1 MILALRSA
9 LAAGDSLEI
18 RIALGDRML
27 ALGDPRAALGELEAA
42 LRLAPTSTAALEAA
56 ARAADA
62 AGETA
67 KATAYRLASRAPA
80 GPAPGSTAAPTPEPA
95 KEAPILRL
103 VPSDGEPDDAEPEE
117 RPITFADV
125 GGMESVKARLER
137 AFLGPLKNPE
147 MYKSFGREIR
157 GGLVLFGPPGC
168 GKTFIARA
176 LAGEIGAR
184 FVDVGLSDV
193 LDMWLGESERK
204 LHELFENARRQT
216 PAVIFLDEVDAL
228 GQRRSQLKGAGG
240 RTLVNQLLA
249 ELDGF
254 KSRNKGVFVLGATNH
269 PWDLDPALR
278 RPGRFDQ
285 LVFVPP
291 PDAPARKKIL
301 ELKLAGRPLAPG
313 LDLGK
318 LATATDGFS
327 GADLQALV
335 DHATDLAIE
344 RSMRE
349 SRQVPID
356 DAALA
361 RAAKELKPSARA
373 WLETARNYAVYSNE
387 GGMLDDLLAYLK
399 KVGIA

>member
-1 MILALRSA
+1 MADDPVVLALRAA
-9 LAAGDSLEI
+9 LAGADSIEL
-18 RIALGDRML
+18 RLALGERLL
-27 ALGDPRAALGELEAA
+27 ALGDARAALAEYERA
-42 LRLAPTSTAALEAA
+42 LALQPSHTGALEGAR
-56 ARAADA
+56 RAAES

-67 KATAYRLASRAPA
+67 KSAAYALASTAGKQPA
-80 GPAPGSTAAPTPEPA
+80 A
-95 KEAPILRL
+95 EAPILKL
-103 VPSDGEPDDAEPEE
+103 VPKDAPPDEPEAE
-117 RPITFADV
+117 KAVTFADV
-125 GGMESVKARLER
+125 GGMEQVKTRLDR
-137 AFLGPLKNPE
+137 AFLGPVRNPE

-176 LAGEIGAR
+176 LAGEIGAK
-184 FVDVGLSDV
+184 FIDIGLSDV
-193 LDMWLGESERK
+193 LDMWFGQSEQK

-216 PAVIFLDEVDAL
+216 PSVIFLDEVDAL
-228 GQRRSQLKGAGG
+228 GQRRSQLRGGAG

-254 KSRNKGVFVLGATNH
+254 KSRNTGVFVLGATNH

-301 ELKLAGRPLAPG
+301 ELKLGGRPTAPK
-313 LDLGK
+313 LDLDK
-318 LATATDGFS
+318 IARTSDGFS

-335 DHATDLAIE
+335 DAATDVAIE
-344 RSMRE
+344 RSERDQ
-349 SRQVPID
+349 RQVPID
-356 DAALA
+356 DSALA
-361 RAAKELKPSARA
+361 LALKDLKPSARA
-373 WLETARNYAVYSNE
+373 WLETARNYALYSNE

>member
-9 LAAGDSLEI
+9 LAAADSLEI
-18 RIALGDRML
+18 RIALGDRWL
-27 ALGDPRAALGELEAA
+27 ALNDPRSALVEYEHA
-42 LRLAPTSTAALEAA
+42 LRLQPDHATALANA
-56 ARAADA
+56 ARAAEAAGDA
-62 AGETA
+62 A
-67 KATAYRLASRAPA
+67 KAAAYKLANRTPA
-80 GPAPGSTAAPTPEPA
+80 
-95 KEAPILRL
+95 EAPILRL
-103 VPSDGEPDDAEPEE
+103 VPKDGEPAAEPEE
-117 RPITFADV
+117 PPITFAHV
-125 GGMESVKARLER
+125 GGMDGVKARLER

-184 FVDVGLSDV
+184 FVDIGLSDV
-193 LDMWLGESERK
+193 LDMWFGESERK

-228 GQRRSQLKGAGG
+228 GQRRSQLKGGGG

-254 KSRNKGVFVLGATNH
+254 KSRNTGVFVLGATNH

-291 PDAPARKKIL
+291 PDAPARKTIL

-313 LDLGK
+313 VDLDK
-318 LATATDGFS
+318 LAKATDGFS

-344 RSMRE
+344 RSMRDN
-349 SRQVPID
+349 RQVPID
-356 DAALA
+356 DAALQ

-373 WLETARNYAVYSNE
+373 WLETARNYAIYSNE